1 MDANEFVGFTL
12 PVVNEGPWSNFSAEK
27 TTPTP
32 TPPDSAVVGT
42 AIVGTAKAA

>member
-27 TTPTP
+27 PTP
-32 TPPDSAVVGT
+32 SDTAIVGT